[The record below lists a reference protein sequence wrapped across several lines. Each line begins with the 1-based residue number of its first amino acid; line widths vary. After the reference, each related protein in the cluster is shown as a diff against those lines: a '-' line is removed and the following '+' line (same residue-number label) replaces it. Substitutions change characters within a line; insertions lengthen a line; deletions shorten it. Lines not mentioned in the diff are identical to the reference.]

1 MGIFTKFE
9 KFKKEDQKDS
19 LRVTTKND
27 ETIFECGLS
36 VFKMIDSGTSQH
48 IIYIP
53 SLNLTGYGDTYEKAE
68 EMMKFCIGDLFELFE
83 KMTSKKRD
91 EELNKLGW
99 KRNKL
104 KSKEFSKLLVDPKG
118 VLQNFNISESSIE
131 RLTLVTH

>member
-1 MGIFTKFE
+1 MGVFTKFE
-9 KFKKEDQKDS
+9 KTKEEHQSDS
-19 LRVTTKND
+19 LRVATKSNETT
-27 ETIFECGLS
+27 FEGGLS
-36 VFKMIDSGTSQH
+36 VFKMIDSDTSQH

-53 SLNLTGYGDTYEKAE
+53 ALNLTSYGDTYEKAE
-68 EMMKFCIGDLFELFE
+68 EMMKFCIGDLFELLG

-104 KSKEFSKLLVDPKG
+104 KNKEFSKLLVDPKG